1 MIELHIPCKVLEWLY
16 TRQIRGEIMKKYYAT
31 VSEDVLVR
39 ANSKDEAIV
48 KIRNKYQSTSVNL
61 DIEIFDE
68 VEI

>member
-1 MIELHIPCKVLEWLY
+1 
-16 TRQIRGEIMKKYYAT
+16 MKKYYAT